1 MWPTPIIR
9 LPLRK
14 GIQLFCIASCIW
26 GPIVDRVEAASNG
39 RKGSSLA
46 AQDSKDPK
54 LSWPL
59 LVLCRAVPQQQA
71 KQAPMDQTASG
82 LSAFIENSSK
92 PITDMLRARRMR
104 INQNAEVQV
113 YIEASSLRDENLHAL
128 RALGVKVQV
137 LGEPVPNRSRGEV
150 LATVPTAQALLPI
163 TMIEQAKELPF
174 VRYIRLPD
182 YAVGNTGSV
191 DSQGDSILQAD
202 TVRSQFDVD
211 GTGVRVGVI
220 SDGIGGIFA
229 TGCTTCGP
237 TSNNPS
243 PISLGDLPNASGTRN
258 SNGILVAASGG
269 IIATSF
275 NSDGNLEECLSP
287 CDTTSGEGAEGTAM
301 LEIVHDL
308 APGAQLYFANGDSAM
323 NFEQA
328 VDFLGANTDIAVTDI
343 SYFTPPFD
351 GTSSVS
357 MSTVDALNNA
367 TNPIRGFFVS
377 SGNFAQDHYQGLYAD
392 SGMDGTSI
400 TGEAGDLHLFQGAPP
415 NPEPPPS
422 ATTDNENF
430 GPTVF
435 DPIIVVPSGEEIEVY
450 LAWNDATGESA
461 NDYDLFLVPLNCSG
475 VKANL
480 PVPPCTIAGPP
491 VMSSKNPQTG
501 SQDPT
506 ESLAWPNMT
515 GSAVSLGIV
524 IQNVKNLA
532 AARTFNLFVHG
543 YGDKQSSPNHNFNT
557 VSGSVPAVG
566 DSGGLPMMAS
576 VITVGAID
584 ESLCPSPDNCTGPVE
599 LFSSQGPTQT
609 TPQAVARIKPDLV
622 AVDKVCITGAG
633 GFGNGP
639 ASDCA
644 PSQPTTYTPQVFG
657 GTSAAVPHVAAIAAL
672 GLESAPCLL
681 SGATNPAVASTARVS
696 LETNLLANAVP
707 LPGVSIS
714 LPNNIEG
721 NGLVDALSFVMAL
734 LPKATAGS
742 SQTVSAT
749 SANGATV
756 ELSGA
761 GTDPNNCLLTAM
773 KWTGS
778 CGTGS
783 ATGLGLHAN
792 LMCPIGVDTV
802 QVSVSNN
809 GVSFSQP
816 GTVPYTVVVTD
827 FMLSASPGTASVT
840 PGNPTIYSIAVT
852 SAPQGAF
859 SNPVSLTCSS
869 GLPPG
874 AVCSFSPTS
883 VTPGTSVIST
893 LTIFTSGATLI
904 GPNIPSSRPYLK
916 LPVLWSFSVMFL
928 IFVAIWTRSFG
939 RRLSLRFS
947 LCALLISLTVST
959 AGCGSKSTTPASNIY
974 TVTITGTSNQL
985 QHQTTVS
992 LTVQ

>member
-1 MWPTPIIR
+1 
-9 LPLRK
+9 
-14 GIQLFCIASCIW
+14 
-26 GPIVDRVEAASNG
+26 
-39 RKGSSLA
+39 
-46 AQDSKDPK
+46 
-54 LSWPL
+54 
-59 LVLCRAVPQQQA
+59 
-71 KQAPMDQTASG
+71 MDQSVSG
-82 LSAFIENSSK
+82 LSASIENLPK
-92 PITDMLRARRMR
+92 PITNMLHARRMR

-113 YIEASSLRDENLHAL
+113 YIEASNLQDENVQAL
-128 RALGVKVQV
+128 RALGAKVQV
-137 LGEPVPNRSRGEV
+137 LGGPVPDKSRGEV
-150 LATVPTAQALLPI
+150 LATVPTVQALLPI

-182 YAVGNTGSV
+182 YAIGNTGSV
-191 DSQGDSILQAD
+191 DSQGDGILQAD
-202 TVRSQFDVD
+202 TARSQFDVD
-211 GTGVRVGVI
+211 GTGIRVGVI

-237 TSNNPS
+237 ISNNPS
-243 PISLGDLPNASGTRN
+243 PITLGDLPNASGTRN
-258 SNGILVAASGG
+258 SNGILVAVSGG

-287 CDTTSGEGAEGTAM
+287 CDTTSGKGAEGTAM

-351 GTSSVS
+351 GTNPVS

-377 SGNFAQDHYQGLYAD
+377 AGNFAQNHYQGLYAD

-400 TGEAGDLHLFQGAPP
+400 TGQAGDLHVFQGVPP
-415 NPEPPPS
+415 NPQPPPS

-435 DPIIVVPSGEEIEVY
+435 DPIIIVPPSEEIEIY
-450 LAWNDATGESA
+450 LAWNDPTGESD
-461 NDYDLFLVPLNCSG
+461 NNYDLFLVPLNCSG
-475 VKANL
+475 SKDNL
-480 PVPPCTIAGPP
+480 PLPPCTIAGPP
-491 VMSSKNPQTG
+491 VMSSTNPQTG

-506 ESLAWPNMT
+506 QSLAWPNMT
-515 GSAVSLGIV
+515 GSAVALGIV

-532 AARTFNLFVHG
+532 AARTFDLFVHG

-584 ESLCPSPDNCTGPVE
+584 ESLCASPDNCSGPVE

-609 TPQAVARIKPDLV
+609 TPQAPARTKPDLM
-622 AVDKVCITGAG
+622 AVDKVCVTGAG

-639 ASDCA
+639 AMDCP
-644 PSQPTTYTPQVFG
+644 PSQPSTYTPQVFG
-657 GTSAAVPHVAAIAAL
+657 GTSAAVPHVGAIAAL
-672 GLESAPCLL
+672 GLEAAPCLL
-681 SGATNPAVASTARVS
+681 SGAANPAVASTARIS
-696 LETNLLANAVP
+696 LETQLFTNAVP
-707 LPGVSIS
+707 LPVVSEP
-714 LPNNIEG
+714 LPNNVEG
-721 NGLVDALSFVMAL
+721 NGLVDALSLVMSM
-734 LPKATAGS
+734 LPTATAGS
-742 SQTVSAT
+742 SQTVNAT
-749 SANGATV
+749 SSVGAAV
-756 ELSGA
+756 VLSGA
-761 GTDPNNCLLTAM
+761 GTDPNKCPLTAM
-773 KWTGS
+773 KWAGN

-783 ATGLGLHAN
+783 VTGLGLHAN
-792 LMCPIGVDTV
+792 LMCPIGENTV

-816 GTVPYTVVVTD
+816 GIAPYTVIVTD
-827 FMLSASPGTASVT
+827 FMLSASPGTTTVS
-840 PGNPTIYSIAVT
+840 PGNPAIYSIDAAST
-852 SAPQGAF
+852 AQGAF
-859 SNPVSLTCSS
+859 SNPVSLVCSS

-874 AVCSFSPTS
+874 AVCSFSPAS
-883 VTPGTSVIST
+883 IVPNSMSPVST
-893 LTIFTSGATLI
+893 LTIFTSGSASFAPDTLST
-904 GPNIPSSRPYLK
+904 GPSLK
-916 LPVLWSFSVMFL
+916 SPALWSGVGILLFVFAMLTRTSNKRFGYRFALGALL
-928 IFVAIWTRSFG
+928 IFVG
-939 RRLSLRFS
+939 
-947 LCALLISLTVST
+947 VSPI
-959 AGCGSKSTTPASNIY
+959 GCGSKNTTSITKTY
-974 TVTITGTSNQL
+974 TVTVTGTSNQL